1 MSHSLCYALK
11 LPRRIFIFNP
21 FLKGFCTRVEEIN
34 KYIKS
39 NLVFKKCSVIMVTDS
54 NNDDISNNNFECS
67 VLLH

>member
-1 MSHSLCYALK
+1 
-11 LPRRIFIFNP
+11 
-21 FLKGFCTRVEEIN
+21 VEEIN

-54 NNDDISNNNFECS
+54 NNDDISNNNSECS